1 MLPWHY
7 VLPRSNPRLAFPSAD
22 GATSSCAG
30 IAAIVSCHLTCKE
43 KIMNP
48 NELSRRQFLK
58 SAGGVA
64 AGAIAA
70 HMVADSGIS
79 AAEAATPGN

>member
-1 MLPWHY
+1 
-7 VLPRSNPRLAFPSAD
+7 
-22 GATSSCAG
+22 
-30 IAAIVSCHLTCKE
+30 
-43 KIMNP
+43 MNP